1 MTDINLSL
9 CDYYTEFDYNQCFQK
24 NHQFSILNLNVRS
37 LPKHI
42 DAVKHFIDGLHN
54 SFSILFFTETW
65 LCEYNVSTHIF
76 LGYSH
81 VFKLMDKNKVG
92 GGVSMYIDSRINYQS
107 RNDINIDIDLVDV
120 IAIEISKEE
129 LNTNLNITLITLY
142 RPPNIQIKLFTD
154 KLTDLLH
161 YLSKENKYIFIIG
174 DFNVDTSSAII
185 NPNVH
190 VNKFRNIFYL
200 ISIFL

>member
-1 MTDINLSL
+1 ML
-9 CDYYTEFDYNQCFQK
+9 EVFQK
-24 NHQFSILNLNVRS
+24 TLI
-37 LPKHI
+37 
-42 DAVKHFIDGLHN
+42 HFLAGLHN
-54 SFSILFFTETW
+54 SFSILSFTETW

-81 VFKLMDKNKVG
+81 VFKLRDKNKVG
-92 GGVSMYIDSRINYQS
+92 GGVSMYIDSIINYQS

-129 LNTNLNITLITLY
+129 LNTNRNIILITLY
-142 RPPNIQIKLFTD
+142 RPPNIHIKLFTD

-190 VNKFRNIFYL
+190 VNNFQNIFLSYFYTPL
-200 ISIFL
+200 IDKYTREDKKKGTASL